1 MEDLYWEGLRL
12 CVFVR
17 EEKRKE
23 KLSGRGSKAARKGAG
38 EEPRVGLSM
47 SGV

>member
-23 KLSGRGSKAARKGAG
+23 KSSRKGSKAARKGRG
-38 EEPRVGLSM
+38 EELRVGLSM